1 MVKKIK
7 GIYTEVIKM
16 LYDMHTHT
24 NFSHDSKAEPEDNC
38 LAAIEKGLG
47 GIAFTDHAD
56 MWYYN
61 ERHTLEHIVSSTSRA
76 AELGAKYSGKLK
88 VFRGIE
94 VADAYF
100 DPTVT
105 TELIERIKPDVV
117 IGSIH
122 CLSYKGLE
130 DAYSQM
136 DFSESAISREKLVG
150 LVDRYFELVTEMA
163 ENHDFD
169 VLAHLTCPFRY
180 INGKYGRGLTDEE
193 FEKPIKTILDT
204 VIRRKIALEVNTSGM
219 GTALNDTMPS
229 ERIIGWYRQLGG
241 ELITLG
247 SDAHSADRVA
257 NGFDITREMLLRQG
271 FTHGVYYENRKAVEY
286 EL

>member
-1 MVKKIK
+1 MF
-7 GIYTEVIKM
+7 
-16 LYDMHTHT
+16 YDMHTHT

-38 LAAIEKGLG
+38 LAAIDKGIS

-61 ERHTLEHIVSSTSRA
+61 ERHTLEHIISSTNRA
-76 AELGAKYSGKLK
+76 AELREKHAGKLK

-100 DPTVT
+100 DPSVT
-105 TELIERIKPDVV
+105 AELVERIKPDVV

-136 DFSESAISREKLVG
+136 DFSESAINREKLVG
-150 LVDRYFELVTEMA
+150 LVERYFELVTDMA

-180 INGKYGRGLTDEE
+180 INGKYGRGLADGE
-193 FEKPIKTILDT
+193 FEKPVKHILNT
-204 VIRRKIALEVNTSGM
+204 VIRRKIALEINTSGM
-219 GTALNDTMPS
+219 GTALNSTMPS
-229 ERIIGWYRQLGG
+229 ERIIGWYRELGG

-247 SDAHSADRVA
+247 SDAHASERVG
-257 NGFDITREMLLRQG
+257 NGFSEAREMLLRNG
-271 FTHGVYYENRKAVEY
+271 ITRGVYYENRKAIPY
-286 EL
+286 DL

>member
-1 MVKKIK
+1 MEKKLK
-7 GIYTEVIKM
+7 GTYPEDIKM
-16 LYDMHTHT
+16 IFDMHTHT

-38 LAAIEKGLG
+38 LAAISKGISGL
-47 GIAFTDHAD
+47 AFTDHAD

-61 ERHTLEHIVSSTSRA
+61 ERNTLEHIVSSTDKA
-76 AELGAKYSGKLK
+76 AELGAKYSGRLK
-88 VFRGIE
+88 VLRGIE

-105 TELIERIKPDVV
+105 AELVERVKPDVV

-136 DFSESAISREKLVG
+136 DFSESVINREKLVG
-150 LVDRYFELVTEMA
+150 LVDRYFELVTDMA

-169 VLAHLTCPFRY
+169 ILAHLTCPFRY

-193 FEKPIKTILDT
+193 FEKPIKHILDT

-241 ELITLG
+241 ELITIG
-247 SDAHSADRVA
+247 SDAHASERVG
-257 NGFDITREMLLRQG
+257 NGFTETVNMLLRNG
-271 FTHGVYYENRKAVEY
+271 FTHAVYYENRTAIAY